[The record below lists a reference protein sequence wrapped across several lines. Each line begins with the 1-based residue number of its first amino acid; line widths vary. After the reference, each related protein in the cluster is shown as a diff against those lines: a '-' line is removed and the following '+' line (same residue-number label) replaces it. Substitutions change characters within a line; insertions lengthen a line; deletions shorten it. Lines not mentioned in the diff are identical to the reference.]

1 MKRVLLWLGVGQI
14 GRAIVRRIGASMKI
28 VVGDAN
34 LKQAQREAKEL
45 SLAGFD
51 IVATHADASSKKS
64 IMRIIDFARSF
75 GEIAMLVDA
84 ASVTPPQASAE
95 KILQTD
101 IFGTA
106 VLLEEIGKVIACGGC
121 GIAVSEQPPHPL
133 PALSPEQDEWLACA
147 PPDELLKLEV
157 LRPENIRD
165 ARHAYQ
171 LARHCIGLR
180 VMAEAVKWGKR
191 SARISVISHGFVAA
205 PPAAGDLSGSCGNF
219 IKKELAGCP
228 AGRPG
233 TPDEV
238 ADLAQFVMS
247 ERGAFVSGSD
257 FLIDGGADAARR
269 FGDLRP
275 DNRKNIKLYLTSSP
289 IGTYRAEGVDY
300 SGLNPKNGLIDALK
314 EDWPAQPARCLFIA
328 ANPDDCEQNAAIA
341 DDFAK
346 RLNES
351 GLRVDAFDVCD
362 AANPETPVRRLT
374 DYDFLLLG
382 GGHVP
387 TENDFFREI
396 GLFERI
402 RDYRGIVMG
411 ISAGTMNCAEIVY
424 AQPELEGEAT
434 DPDYRRFIPGL
445 GLTPCQILPHFQS
458 VKDDI
463 LDGMRL
469 FEDITFADSFGNAF
483 IAIPDG
489 SFVLQRDG
497 LPILRG
503 KGYLVAEGQIAQ
515 ICEDGETLPLD

>member
-1 MKRVLLWLGVGQI
+1 MKRVLLWLGAGQI
-14 GRAIVRRIGASMKI
+14 GQAIVRRIGASMKI

-34 LKQAQREAKEL
+34 LKQAQRAAKEL
-45 SLAGFD
+45 TLAGFD
-51 IVATHADASSKKS
+51 IVATHADAASKKS
-64 IMRIIDFARSF
+64 ILRIIDFAQSF

-84 ASVTPPQASAE
+84 AIVSPPHASAE

-101 IFGTA
+101 VCGTA
-106 VLLEEIGKVIACGGC
+106 VLLEEVSKVIAFGGC
-121 GIAVSEQPPHPL
+121 AIAVSEQPPQCL
-133 PALSPEQDEWLACA
+133 PPLSPEQDDWLACA
-147 PPDELLKLEV
+147 PPDDLRKLDF

-165 ARHAYQ
+165 AQHAYQ
-171 LARHCIGLR
+171 IAKHCVSLR

-191 SARISVISHGFVAA
+191 RARINAISHGFVAA
-205 PPAAGDLSGSCGNF
+205 APGAGELSGSCGGLG
-219 IKKELAGCP
+219 KKDLARCP
-228 AGRPG
+228 VGRPG
-233 TPDEV
+233 IADEV

-247 ERGAFVSGSD
+247 ERAAFIAGAD
-257 FLIDGGADAARR
+257 FLIDGGAAAARR
-269 FGDLRP
+269 CGDLRP

-289 IGTYRAEGVDY
+289 FGAYRAEGVGY

-314 EDWPAQPARCLFIA
+314 EDWPKQPARCLFIA

-351 GLRVDAFDVCD
+351 GLRADAFDVCD
-362 AANPETPVRRLT
+362 AANPAAPVRCLT

-387 TENDFFREI
+387 TENAFFREI

-424 AQPELEGEAT
+424 AQPELDGEAT

-445 GLTPCQILPHFQS
+445 GLTPCQILPHYQS

-469 FEDITFADSFGNAF
+469 FEDISFADSFGNAF

-503 KGYLVAEGQIAQ
+503 KGYLIAEGQIAQ